1 MSFCQEAKT
10 EIAAVSESACCRDA
24 KLCAALWLGTKQS
37 ADKITLRTESTALYS
52 FIEQAVKERFSI
64 TPTVKITKTVKGFFY
79 NLDILNPEPIY
90 AAYGLGPMG
99 KPDRRF
105 LHKDCCRT
113 AFLRGA
119 FLGAGRITDPQKSYQ
134 MEFIVRDAQAAYSLS
149 LFLAEIGYPAAMAD
163 RGNRFLCYYRDS
175 ESMEDLLSLMG
186 ATSCAFAL
194 MNTKIEKDVRSS
206 INRQGNCDAANAD
219 KQVEAAH
226 AQLADIKALISIGLF
241 PRLPAEVK
249 ECAQLR
255 LDNPELSLAEI
266 GAKCMPPVSKSAV
279 ARRLK
284 KLKDYLK

>member
-1 MSFCQEAKT
+1 MSFCQQAKA

-37 ADKITLRTESTALYS
+37 ADKLTLRTESTALYT

-64 TPTVKITKTVKGFFY
+64 TPNVKITKTAKGYFY
-79 NLDILNPEPIY
+79 NVDITNPEPIY
-90 AAYGLGPMG
+90 TAYGLGPMG
-99 KPDRRF
+99 KPDRQF
-105 LHKDCCRT
+105 THKECCRT

-119 FLGAGRITDPQKSYQ
+119 FLGTGRITDPQKSYQ
-134 MEFIVRDAQAAYSLS
+134 MEFIVRDAQAAYNLS
-149 LFLAEIGYPAAMAD
+149 LFLAEMGYPAAMAD
-163 RGNRFLCYYRDS
+163 RGNHFICYYRDS

-186 ATSCAFAL
+186 ATGCAFTL

-249 ECAQLR
+249 ACAQLR
-255 LDNPELSLAEI
+255 LDNPELSLSEI
-266 GAKCMPPVSKSAV
+266 GAMCDPPVSKSAV

>member
-1 MSFCQEAKT
+1 MSFCQEAKA

-24 KLCAALWLGTKQS
+24 KLCAALWLGTKQNR
-37 ADKITLRTESTALYS
+37 DKITLRTESAALYG
-52 FIEQAVKERFSI
+52 FIEQAVKERFFL
-64 TPTVKITKTVKGFFY
+64 TPAVKITKTAKGFFY
-79 NLDILNPEPIY
+79 NLDILTPEPIY

-105 LHKDCCRT
+105 FHKECCRT

-134 MEFIVRDAQAAYSLS
+134 MEFIVREAQAAYTLS
-149 LFLAEIGYPAAMAD
+149 LFLAEIGYPAAMSD

-255 LDNPELSLAEI
+255 LDNPELSLTEI
-266 GAKCMPPVSKSAV
+266 GAMCSPPVSKSAA

>member
-1 MSFCQEAKT
+1 MSFCQDAKA
-10 EIAAVSESACCRDA
+10 EIAAVSEPACCRDA
-24 KLCAALWLGTKQS
+24 KLCAALWLGTKQR
-37 ADKITLRTESTALYS
+37 ADKLTLRTESTALYT

-64 TPTVKITKTVKGFFY
+64 TPTVKITKTTKGYFY
-79 NLDILNPEPIY
+79 NLDIQNPEPIY
-90 AAYGLGPMG
+90 AAYGLGPLG
-99 KPDRRF
+99 KPERRF
-105 LHKDCCRT
+105 LHKECCRT

-134 MEFIVRDAQAAYSLS
+134 MEFIVRDAQAAYNLS

-163 RGNRFLCYYRDS
+163 RGERFICYYRDS

-241 PRLPAEVK
+241 SRLPAEVRD
-249 ECAQLR
+249 CAQLR
-255 LDNPELSLAEI
+255 LDHPELSLTEI
-266 GAKCMPPVSKSAV
+266 GNLCDPPVSKSAV

>member
-1 MSFCQEAKT
+1 MSFCQQAKT

-37 ADKITLRTESTALYS
+37 KDKLTLRTESAALYG
-52 FIEQAVKERFSI
+52 FIEQAIKERFGI

-79 NLDILNPEPIY
+79 YLDISAPDPIY
-90 AAYGLGPMG
+90 TAYGLGPMG
-99 KPDRRF
+99 RPDRRF
-105 LHKDCCRT
+105 LHKECCRT

-119 FLGAGRITDPQKSYQ
+119 FLGAGRISDPQKSYQ
-134 MEFIVRDAQAAYSLS
+134 MEFIVRDAQAAYNLS
-149 LFLAEIGYPAAMAD
+149 LFLAEMGYPAAISD
-163 RGNRFLCYYRDS
+163 RGNRFICYYRDS

-206 INRQGNCDAANAD
+206 INRRGNCDAANAD

-249 ECAQLR
+249 ECGQLR
-255 LDNPELSLAEI
+255 LENPELSLTEI
-266 GAKCMPPVSKSAV
+266 GERCDPPVSKSAV